1 MLTSDGFW
9 MLYIIYLIVQ
19 ELQWDF
25 DGFSE
30 LASAKFDSKLL
41 FKRKK
46 IITCND
52 KESVDFFLSMTK
64 KHTCRFAFSFLLYF
78 RYIFQK

>member
-30 LASAKFDSKLL
+30 LASAKIFDSK
-41 FKRKK
+41 
-46 IITCND
+46 
-52 KESVDFFLSMTK
+52 
-64 KHTCRFAFSFLLYF
+64 FAF
-78 RYIFQK
+78 QKKENNNL

>member
-1 MLTSDGFW
+1 M
-9 MLYIIYLIVQ
+9 Q
-19 ELQWDF
+19 KLQWDF

-46 IITCND
+46 IIT
-52 KESVDFFLSMTK
+52 K
-64 KHTCRFAFSFLLYF
+64 KRTCRFAFSFLLYF
-78 RYIFQK
+78 RYIPRKVLFKSECVMGIGPILIEIVLDFRKYLF